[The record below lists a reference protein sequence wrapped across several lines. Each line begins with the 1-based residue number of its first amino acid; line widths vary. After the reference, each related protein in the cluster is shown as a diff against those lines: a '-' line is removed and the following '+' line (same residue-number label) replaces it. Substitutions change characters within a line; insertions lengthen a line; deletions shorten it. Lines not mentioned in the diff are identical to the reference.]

1 MMTTSLY
8 MELKQQRSIRTIMIV
23 EDEEDILDVYSDFLK
38 RKGYTIEV
46 SAPTANEILRD
57 YETYRPDLVIIDYR
71 LPGSINGV
79 EASEKILRSHPSA
92 RIIIMTAFDQVKK
105 EIRESRFFNDKT
117 VLVLIK
123 PVQLSYL
130 ARLISSLQ

>member
-1 MMTTSLY
+1 
-8 MELKQQRSIRTIMIV
+8 MELKQQGSIRSIMIV

-79 EASEKILRSHPSA
+79 EASEKILRNYPSA
-92 RIIIMTAFDQVKK
+92 RIIIMTAFDEVKK
-105 EIRESRFFNDKT
+105 EIRENRFFNDKT

-123 PVQLSYL
+123 PVQLPYL
-130 ARLISSLQ
+130 ARLISSLS

>member
-1 MMTTSLY
+1 
-8 MELKQQRSIRTIMIV
+8 MELKQQGNIRSIMIV

-79 EASEKILRSHPSA
+79 EASEKILRNSPSA
-92 RIIIMTAFDQVKK
+92 RIIIMTAFDEVKK
-105 EIRESRFFNDKT
+105 EIGERRFFNDKT
-117 VLVLIK
+117 ILVLIK
-123 PVQLSYL
+123 PVQLGYL
-130 ARLISSLQ
+130 SRVISSLS

>member
-1 MMTTSLY
+1 
-8 MELKQQRSIRTIMIV
+8 MELKQQGSIRTIMIV

-79 EASEKILRSHPSA
+79 EASEKILRSYPSA
-92 RIIIMTAFDQVKK
+92 RIIIMTAFDKVKK

-123 PVQLSYL
+123 PVQLAYL

>member
-1 MMTTSLY
+1 
-8 MELKQQRSIRTIMIV
+8 MELKQQGRIRTIMIV

-38 RKGYTIEV
+38 KKGYTIEV

-57 YETYRPDLVIIDYR
+57 YEAYRPDLVIIDYR

-79 EASEKILRSHPSA
+79 EASKKILRNYPSA
-92 RIIIMTAFDQVKK
+92 RIIIMTAFDEVKK
-105 EIRESRFFNDKT
+105 EIRESTFFNDKT

-123 PVQLSYL
+123 PVQLAYL
-130 ARLISSLQ
+130 ARLISSL

>member
-1 MMTTSLY
+1 
-8 MELKQQRSIRTIMIV
+8 MELKQQGKIRTIMIV

-38 RKGYTIEV
+38 KKGYTIEV

-57 YETYRPDLVIIDYR
+57 YEAYRPDLVIIDYR

-79 EASEKILRSHPSA
+79 EATEKILRNYPSA
-92 RIIIMTAFDQVKK
+92 RIIIMTAFDEVKK
-105 EIRESRFFNDKT
+105 EIRERKFFNDKT

-123 PVQLSYL
+123 PVQLAYL
-130 ARLISSLQ
+130 ARLISSLS